1 MRDKKDSVQPG
12 CDPKTAAT
20 FAASSVAA
28 YFKKKGWKIVS
39 FFPNSP
45 CKTRALTQAQKLEN
59 NPDKT
64 DIDQPD

>member
-39 FFPNSP
+39 F
-45 CKTRALTQAQKLEN
+45 
-59 NPDKT
+59 
-64 DIDQPD
+64 IDQPD